1 MITCLCDYIDC
12 SYKITGLNH
21 PLLIYSIPIKIKSIV
36 LAINPQ
42 SVTILIILLLSLLII
57 SFFVSG
63 AAVAFFSLNYRD
75 INMLKTKQHPAARRI
90 ITLLDQPKQLLVT
103 LQIASTVV
111 NIGAIIVSNVLME
124 EILVEPNVYLDFT
137 IKLVAIAF
145 LLLLFAE
152 ILPKVS
158 ATQNNIRFAYSAS
171 LLVEVI
177 YSFLSSMSKWFVK
190 FTERIER
197 SFGGAKHH
205 YIYNPEDIN
214 QAIEMNASEN
224 TTEEEKNILRGIA
237 RFGQVT
243 VKQIMR
249 TRLDVSAIEYKT
261 GFREL
266 VKKIEELHYSRL
278 PVYKNNLDDI
288 IGIIHSK
295 DVLPFINE
303 ADNFD
308 WHQLLRQAYFVPE
321 QNLIKD
327 LLRELQKRNTHF
339 AVVVD
344 EFGGTE
350 GIVTMEDIME
360 EIIGDIRDEFDDEE
374 SANKK
379 IDEQTYIFEGR
390 VMITDVCKA
399 MGLKADTFD
408 EVRGES
414 ESLAG
419 LVLELAGEIPK
430 QEQIIT
436 IGDFEFTVLE
446 IDKNRIKKV
455 KVAIKLVNPQ

>member
-1 MITCLCDYIDC
+1 MDYPFVLYN
-12 SYKITGLNH
+12 S
-21 PLLIYSIPIKIKSIV
+21 LLKLQPV
-36 LAINPQ
+36 LLVINPQ
-42 SVTILIILLLSLLII
+42 SITILIILLLSLLIV

-63 AAVAFFSLNYRD
+63 AEVAFFSLTYRD

-90 ITLLDQPKQLLVT
+90 ITLLDQPKRLLAT
-103 LQIASTVV
+103 LQIANTFV
-111 NIGAIIVSNVLME
+111 NIGTIIVSNVLMDE
-124 EILVEPNVYLDFT
+124 LLQQPNAFLNFA
-137 IKLVAIAF
+137 IKLIIIVF
-145 LLLLFAE
+145 LLALFGE

-158 ATQNNIRFAYSAS
+158 ATQNNIRFAYSSS
-171 LLVEVI
+171 LLIEVL
-177 YSFLSSMSKWFVK
+177 YSFFSNMSKWFSK
-190 FTERIER
+190 FSDGIER
-197 SFGGAKHH
+197 SFGGIKHH
-205 YIYNPEDIN
+205 HVYDPQDID
-214 QAIEMNASEN
+214 QAIEINSSES

-249 TRLDVSAIEYKT
+249 TRLDVSAIDYHT

-266 VKKIEELHYSRL
+266 IRRIEELHYSRL
-278 PVYKNNLDDI
+278 PVYKKSLDDVV
-288 IGIIHSK
+288 GIIHSK

-303 ADNFD
+303 PDDFD
-308 WHQLLRQAYFVPE
+308 WKQLIRPPYFVPE

-327 LLRELQKRNTHF
+327 LLRDLQRKNTHF

-360 EIIGDIRDEFDDEE
+360 EIVGDIRDEFDDEE

-379 IDEQTYIFEGR
+379 IDNHTYIFEGR
-390 VMITDVCKA
+390 IMITDACKA
-399 MGLKADTFD
+399 MELNTDTFD
-408 EVRGES
+408 QVRGES

-419 LVLELAGEIPK
+419 LVLELAGEIP
-430 QEQIIT
+430 QEGQVIP
-436 IGDFEFTVLE
+436 IGDFEFTVIE

-455 KVAIKLVNPQ
+455 KVTIKLQDPQ

>member
-1 MITCLCDYIDC
+1 MD
-12 SYKITGLNH
+12 H
-21 PLLIYSIPIKIKSIV
+21 PSVIYNSLLKFKPILLAVNPESI
-36 LAINPQ
+36 
-42 SVTILIILLLSLLII
+42 TILIILLLSLLIV

-63 AAVAFFSLNYRD
+63 AEVALFSLTYRD

-90 ITLLDQPKQLLVT
+90 ITLLDQPKRLLAT
-103 LQIASTVV
+103 LQIANTFV
-111 NIGAIIVSNVLME
+111 NVGTIIVSNVLMDE
-124 EILVEPNVYLDFT
+124 LLQQPNAFLNFI
-137 IKLVAIAF
+137 IKLIVIAF
-145 LLLLFAE
+145 LLVLFAE

-171 LLVEVI
+171 LLVEVL
-177 YSFLSSMSKWFVK
+177 YSFFSSMSKWFVK
-190 FTERIER
+190 FTDRIER
-197 SFGGAKHH
+197 SFGGIKTHH
-205 YIYNPEDIN
+205 VYNPEDID
-214 QAIEMNASEN
+214 QAIEMNAGEH

-249 TRLDVSAIEYKT
+249 TRLDVSAVDYNT

-266 VKKIEELHYSRL
+266 IRKIEELHYSRL
-278 PVYKNNLDDI
+278 PVYKNNLDDVV
-288 IGIIHSK
+288 GIIHSK

-303 ADNFD
+303 PDDFD
-308 WHQLLRQAYFVPE
+308 WRQLIRQPYFVPE

-327 LLRELQKRNTHF
+327 LLRELQRKNTHF

-379 IDEQTYIFEGR
+379 IDDHTYVFEGR
-390 VMITDVCKA
+390 IMITDACKA
-399 MGLKADTFD
+399 MGLKPDTFD
-408 EVRGES
+408 QVKGDS
-414 ESLAG
+414 ESIAG
-419 LVLELAGEIPK
+419 LVLELAGEIP
-430 QEQIIT
+430 QEGQVIP
-436 IGDFEFTVLE
+436 IGDFEFTVME

-455 KVAIKLVNPQ
+455 KVTIRLLTAQ

>member
-1 MITCLCDYIDC
+1 MITPY
-12 SYKITGLNH
+12 YPQKIPGLDH
-21 PLLIYSIPIKIKSIV
+21 PLV
-36 LAINPQ
+36 LYNGLLKLEPVLLAVNPQ
-42 SVTILIILLLSLLII
+42 SITILIILLLSLLIV

-63 AAVAFFSLNYRD
+63 AEVALFSLTYRD

-90 ITLLDQPKQLLVT
+90 ITLLDQPKRLLAT
-103 LQIASTVV
+103 LQIANTFV
-111 NIGAIIVSNVLME
+111 NIGTIIVSNVLMDE
-124 EILVEPNVYLDFT
+124 LLQQPNAFLNFT
-137 IKLVAIAF
+137 IKLIVIVF
-145 LLLLFAE
+145 LLVLFGE

-171 LLVEVI
+171 LLIEVL
-177 YSFLSSMSKWFVK
+177 YSFFGSMSKWFVK
-190 FTERIER
+190 FTDRI
-197 SFGGAKHH
+197 FGGIKHH
-205 YIYNPEDIN
+205 HVYNPEDID
-214 QAIEMNASEN
+214 QAIEMNATEN

-249 TRLDVSAIEYKT
+249 TRLDVSAIDYHT

-266 VKKIEELHYSRL
+266 VRKIEELHYSRL
-278 PVYKNNLDDI
+278 PVYKNNLDDVV
-288 IGIIHSK
+288 GIIHSK

-303 ADNFD
+303 TDDFD
-308 WHQLLRQAYFVPE
+308 WHGLIRQPYFVPE

-327 LLRELQKRNTHF
+327 LLRELQKKNTHF

-379 IDEQTYIFEGR
+379 IDDHTYIFEGR
-390 VMITDVCKA
+390 IMITDACKA
-399 MGLKADTFD
+399 MGLNADTFD
-408 EVRGES
+408 QVRGDS
-414 ESLAG
+414 ESIAG
-419 LVLELAGEIPK
+419 LVLELAGEIP
-430 QEQIIT
+430 QEGQVIP

-455 KVAIKLVNPQ
+455 KVTIRLLTAQ

>member
-1 MITCLCDYIDC
+1 
-12 SYKITGLNH
+12 
-21 PLLIYSIPIKIKSIV
+21 V

-42 SVTILIILLLSLLII
+42 SVTILVILLLSLLII

-124 EILVEPNVYLDFT
+124 EILEEPNVYLNFT
-137 IKLVAIAF
+137 IKLVVIAF

-177 YSFLSSMSKWFVK
+177 YSFLSSVSKWFVK

-197 SFGGAKHH
+197 SFGGVKHH

-266 VKKIEELHYSRL
+266 VQRIEELHYSRL
-278 PVYKNNLDDI
+278 PVYKSNLDDI
-288 IGIIHSK
+288 VGIIHSK

-303 ADNFD
+303 PDDFD
-308 WHQLLRQAYFVPE
+308 WRQLLRQPYFVPE

-379 IDEQTYIFEGR
+379 IDDQTYIFEGR
-390 VMITDVCKA
+390 IMITDVCKA
-399 MGLKADTFD
+399 MGLKPDTFD

-430 QEQIIT
+430 QEQVIT